1 MVPRFC
7 EVLIPKYFHFED
19 ACGRHDDPMTH
30 TFSLT
35 VLLWLLLISPQL
47 AASGEPRYPVL
58 DSKFPA
64 AEAKLGWLDN
74 ERVMFH
80 GYDIRKMTQPGPGEG
95 HPTAAEGL
103 FIWDTGKDTVTK
115 YWEIDGPT
123 SLCVYH
129 DTIAFGQR
137 IKGEDKSWTRVVGK
151 VGQEQSVRS
160 TGTDWVNPVSC
171 AYSKE
176 RPPEVT
182 GRRILR
188 HLREDHGYLDFGSTT
203 KLGLL
208 ETAKVLYYRPAEK
221 EPLSLP
227 LTTKRVLNLF
237 DYVEFENAYLLRGRA
252 TTPDA
257 VPLWLLRPDGTVTQ
271 FLEPKGEAWERNG
284 WTGYVLTR
292 KGVFLISRTADG
304 YAAAGKSG
312 GYLWDGSNPKR
323 LIVGLLD
330 HVTVSPNGCKLAFVH
345 ILHSQAGADSVKA
358 LRASKSGSRTLQM
371 IDLCKGD

>member
-1 MVPRFC
+1 MTYKFGSI
-7 EVLIPKYFHFED
+7 VL
-19 ACGRHDDPMTH
+19 MW
-30 TFSLT
+30 
-35 VLLWLLLISPQL
+35 VLLVSPQL
-47 AASGEPRYPVL
+47 VAGGEPRYPVL
-58 DSKFPA
+58 DSKFSA

-115 YWEIDGPT
+115 YWDINGPT

-137 IKGEDKSWTRVVGK
+137 IKGEDKSWIRVVGK

-188 HLREDHGYLDFGSTT
+188 HLREEHGYLDFGSTT
-203 KLGLL
+203 SVDRSDA
-208 ETAKVLYYRPAEK
+208 AKILFYRPNEK
-221 EPLSLP
+221 EPLTL
-227 LTTKRVLNLF
+227 LLNPNHIVNLLE
-237 DYVEFENAYLLRGRA
+237 YVEFENTYLLESQRQ
-252 TTPDA
+252 TTYAAP
-257 VPLWLLRPDGTVTQ
+257 VWLLKPDGTVTKI
-271 FLEPKGEAWERNG
+271 FEPTGKEWERMG
-284 WTGYVLTR
+284 WGGYHLTK
-292 KGVFLISRTADG
+292 KGIFLSGGRGD
-304 YAAAGKSG
+304 YASVGTRG
-312 GYLWDGSNPKR
+312 GYLLRSSREAPSR
-323 LIVGLLD
+323 LIAGL
-330 HVTVSPNGCKLAFVH
+330 VRNETVSPDGCKIAFVH
-345 ILHSQAGADSVKA
+345 VLHSLAGAESAQA
-358 LRASKSGSRTLQM
+358 LRQGKPGTRTLKM
-371 IDLCKGD
+371 INLCQGD